1 MSNKYSEIVI
11 EGNFMLAKGF
21 LLGFLSQ
28 TKPESKYFLHRKSG
42 IRRSTFS
49 EMLKEFFELDN
60 YVHFCLEDSLVESF
74 KKAAELYT
82 KVTDNKIKSVKPVKS
97 ASFTFAYEFYNKE
110 YAEVANHMLAN
121 LPEGVTLE
129 DYFPYEEKDE
139 EGEGVEAYAP
149 LHSYTMRAKGRLNGD
164 FEGIMDLYLQIKK
177 SNLSESIMCSEVEL
191 KLD

>member
-1 MSNKYSEIVI
+1 MSKKYSEIVI

-28 TKPESKYFLHRKSG
+28 TQPDSKYFLHRKSG
-42 IRRSTFS
+42 IRRTTFS

-60 YVHFCLEDSLVESF
+60 YVHFCLEESLVEPF
-74 KKAAELYT
+74 KKATALYT
-82 KVTDNKIKSVKPVKS
+82 KVTGNKIKSIKPVKS
-97 ASFTFAYEFYNKE
+97 ASFSFAYEFFSKE

-139 EGEGVEAYAP
+139 EGKGVEAYAP
-149 LHSYTMRAKGRLNGD
+149 LHSYTMRAKGRLTGD
-164 FEGIMDLYLQIKK
+164 FEGVMDLYLQIKK
-177 SNLSESIMCSEVEL
+177 SNLSESIMCSDVEL
-191 KLD
+191 ELE

>member
-1 MSNKYSEIVI
+1 MSQKYSEIVI

-28 TKPESKYFLHRKSG
+28 TKPDAKYFLHRKSG
-42 IRRSTFS
+42 IRRITFS

-60 YVHFCLEDSLVESF
+60 FVHFCLEDSLVDSF
-74 KKAAELYT
+74 KKATELYT
-82 KVTDNKIKSVKPVKS
+82 KVTGNKIKSVKPIKS
-97 ASFTFAYEFYNKE
+97 ATFSFAYEFYSKE

-129 DYFPYEEKDE
+129 DYFPYEEKDA

-149 LHSYTMRAKGRLNGD
+149 LHSYTMRAKGRLTGD

-177 SNLSESIMCSEVEL
+177 SNLSESIMCSEVTL

>member
-1 MSNKYSEIVI
+1 MSKKYSEIVI

-21 LLGFLSQ
+21 LLGFLSE
-28 TKPESKYFLHRKSG
+28 TKPDSQYFLHRKSG
-42 IRRSTFS
+42 IRRTTFS

-60 YVHFCLEDSLVESF
+60 FVHFCLENELVKPFE
-74 KKAAELYT
+74 KATELYT
-82 KVTDNKIKSVKPVKS
+82 KVTGNKIKSVKEISS
-97 ASFTFAYEFYNKE
+97 ASFTFAYEFFNKE

-139 EGEGVEAYAP
+139 EGKGVEAYAP
-149 LHSYTMRAKGRLNGD
+149 LHSYTMRAKGRLTGD